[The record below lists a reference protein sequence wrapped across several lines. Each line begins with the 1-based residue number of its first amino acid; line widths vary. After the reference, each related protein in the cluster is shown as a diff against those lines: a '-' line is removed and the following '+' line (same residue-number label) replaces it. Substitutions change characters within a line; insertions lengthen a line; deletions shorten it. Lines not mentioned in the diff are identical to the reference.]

1 MNVKKRVLA
10 AVAAVGMLAS
20 VAAYAED
27 VVLNYNVPDEI
38 QGDVM
43 LISEPVIEEPV
54 VEETVM
60 VNGATLPYVEVEDVD
75 GITMIPLRE
84 VAEGLGYTVN
94 WNDESW
100 SIEVIKGASYA
111 TMAIGEDAYAF
122 SRMAH
127 RPLGKAP
134 TLINDK
140 TYVPVNFV
148 TEVLGGYADEVEE
161 GAYKIATLSMA
172 TVKGFTEEGS
182 IIVEDEARGEVIV
195 HIADYTKIIA
205 GDKEVK
211 AEEIKEGMFVGVEY
225 GMAMTMSIPPQTT
238 AERIVLQNVV
248 VEEIAE

>member
-27 VVLNYNVPDEI
+27 VVLNYELPDEI

-43 LISEPVIEEPV
+43 LINEPV

-60 VNGATLPYVEVEDVD
+60 VNGATLPYVEIEEVE

-94 WNDESW
+94 WNDEDW

-111 TMAIGEDAYAF
+111 TMSIGEDAYAF

-140 TYVPVNFV
+140 TYVPVSFV

-161 GAYKIATLSMA
+161 GAYKIATLSMV

-182 IIVEDEARGEVIV
+182 LLVEDEARGEVIV
-195 HIADYTKIIA
+195 HIAETTKIFA

-211 AEEIKEGMFVGVEY
+211 ADEIKEGMFIGVEY